1 MPSAPLRMDAGMTCH
16 QVARQPGIYVEAKY
30 VVCLRRLIAVLERRV
45 YVHAL
50 ETLELLGTLETAA
63 NPSLL
68 SLLAPAIAAEQH
80 INFCIAFICLR
91 VAMSINL
98 SGLFS

>member
-1 MPSAPLRMDAGMTCH
+1 MDAGMTCH

-63 NPSLL
+63 NPKVLGPDGRCSGRHPEGHL
-68 SLLAPAIAAEQH
+68 SVVSVP
-80 INFCIAFICLR
+80 NP
-91 VAMSINL
+91 NL
-98 SGLFS
+98 TQMPGRGSAR